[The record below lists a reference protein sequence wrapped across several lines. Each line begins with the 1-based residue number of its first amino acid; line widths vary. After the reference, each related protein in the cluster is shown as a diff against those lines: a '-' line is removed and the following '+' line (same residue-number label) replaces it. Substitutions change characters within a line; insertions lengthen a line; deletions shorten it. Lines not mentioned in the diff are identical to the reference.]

1 MGNIDNSAMA
11 GNIMKMNTFKLI
23 ANIIKL
29 MSVYSGSLH
38 PHPYMSSAETKCEH
52 HFPLQYI
59 TA

>member
-29 MSVYSGSLH
+29 MSVYSGVFNIS
-38 PHPYMSSAETKCEH
+38 PSVPT
-52 HFPLQYI
+52 
-59 TA
+59 